1 MGLSEYLLGKSAES
15 DACDFLQKEGCQI
28 LDRNFSCK
36 FGEIDIIAKKDEILH
51 FVEVKATQ
59 GDYEAAYR
67 LTGSKMQKILKAVDY
82 YLLKNGLNSDFQVD
96 LITIENNKINWI
108 KNISL

>member
-1 MGLSEYLLGKSAES
+1 MGLSGYLFGKSAEN

-96 LITIENNKINWI
+96 LITIESNKINWI

>member
-1 MGLSEYLLGKSAES
+1 MGLSGYLLGKSAES

-59 GDYEAAYR
+59 GEYEAAYR

-96 LITIENNKINWI
+96 LITIESNKINWI

>member
-1 MGLSEYLLGKSAES
+1 MGLSQYLFGKVSES
-15 DACDFLQKEGCQI
+15 DACEFLQKEGCQI
-28 LDRNFSCK
+28 LERNFSCK

-51 FVEVKATQ
+51 FIEVKATS
-59 GDYEAAYR
+59 GEYEAAYR
-67 LTGSKMQKILKAVDY
+67 LTPLKMQKILKAVDY

>member
-1 MGLSEYLLGKSAES
+1 MGLSGYLFGKSAES

-96 LITIENNKINWI
+96 LITIESNKINWI